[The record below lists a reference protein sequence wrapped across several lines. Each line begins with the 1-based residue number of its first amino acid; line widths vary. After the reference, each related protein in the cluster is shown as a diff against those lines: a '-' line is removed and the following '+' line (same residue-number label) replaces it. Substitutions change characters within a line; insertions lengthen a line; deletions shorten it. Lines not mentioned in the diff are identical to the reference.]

1 MSRLAADS
9 AATRPVAPRYQPL
22 ILILGAACLG
32 ILVDRRAGG
41 SLGGW
46 WSIAAAGLVCW
57 SVVWRRGWRRTS
69 SFVLLL
75 AVAAAAA
82 AWHHC
87 RWCLYLDNDL
97 GRFVTAAPQAVCADV
112 VAIEGPVRL
121 PADDFDPMRI
131 IPAGDRSRLEVEI
144 VRLRDGQQWRTA
156 SGRATLTVDGHLLG
170 VHAGD
175 RLRVFAQLAIPRSP
189 QNPGEPDRAAYARR
203 SRVRGLLRS
212 AYPDCVTLIGR
223 SDAGGPRRWLETVRS
238 CGNRLLWQHIDPRRA
253 PLASALLLGIR
264 EELGDDRR
272 DIFLETG
279 TIHLLCISGLHV
291 GIIAWAVFEALRW
304 TTLSRPVIAAMV
316 VAATFAYAWVT
327 GAGPPAVRAAV
338 LVLLMCMGYGL
349 GRRRLAFNSLAA
361 AALVVLAINP
371 AEMFSIGAQLSFL
384 SVAGLMWFAPNWS
397 QEQVSPDPLD
407 RLVEQSRS
415 WPVRIGS
422 RTLRFI
428 GQLFLVSATAWL
440 LTLPLVAARFHVV
453 ATVALILNIV
463 VWLPVTI
470 GLVSGFLVLAF
481 GWLLPPVA
489 AVCGWCCDACLWLT
503 ETPIAWANR
512 LPKSHLWIPGPADWW
527 LVGLYGGLGVLA
539 AVPKLRPSRRGLITM
554 IAGWTAVGLA
564 VSLAEKTPQ
573 CLHCS
578 FLSVGH
584 GCAVLIRLPSGQNLL
599 YDAGQLASPEFGAQS
614 IAGALWS
621 QGARQID
628 AIVLSHAD
636 ADHYN
641 AVPELLKMFR
651 VGVVYVSPRMFA
663 DVDDDSAVVSL
674 RRAIDTAGVP
684 VREIYAGQRMEGGE
698 DCCVEVIHPTHQG
711 TPGSDNA
718 NSIVLAVEYGGRRIL
733 LPGDLESPGL
743 EELMRKESWDS
754 DVLLVPHHGSRRSDP
769 SGLSGWY
776 KPEWVVIS
784 GSRSREWDEAA
795 TAYTDGGAKIL
806 HTAYCGSV
814 DVRVESGSLRVTT
827 FHPATH

>member
-264 EELGDDRR
+264 EELGDDLFFLPYAPKVAISAKQR
-272 DIFLETG
+272 D
-279 TIHLLCISGLHV
+279 HLGKI
-291 GIIAWAVFEALRW
+291 FEAI
-304 TTLSRPVIAAMV
+304 SQVIRISADPI
-316 VAATFAYAWVT
+316 ATGVLNRLLQNAIAKN
-327 GAGPPAVRAAV
+327 PP
-338 LVLLMCMGYGL
+338 
-349 GRRRLAFNSLAA
+349 
-361 AALVVLAINP
+361 
-371 AEMFSIGAQLSFL
+371 
-384 SVAGLMWFAPNWS
+384 
-397 QEQVSPDPLD
+397 
-407 RLVEQSRS
+407 
-415 WPVRIGS
+415 PVRHSKRQMDCIVTS
-422 RTLRFI
+422 K
-428 GQLFLVSATAWL
+428 SL
-440 LTLPLVAARFHVV
+440 L
-453 ATVALILNIV
+453 
-463 VWLPVTI
+463 
-470 GLVSGFLVLAF
+470 
-481 GWLLPPVA
+481 
-489 AVCGWCCDACLWLT
+489 
-503 ETPIAWANR
+503 
-512 LPKSHLWIPGPADWW
+512 
-527 LVGLYGGLGVLA
+527 
-539 AVPKLRPSRRGLITM
+539 
-554 IAGWTAVGLA
+554 
-564 VSLAEKTPQ
+564 
-573 CLHCS
+573 
-578 FLSVGH
+578 
-584 GCAVLIRLPSGQNLL
+584 
-599 YDAGQLASPEFGAQS
+599 
-614 IAGALWS
+614 
-621 QGARQID
+621 
-628 AIVLSHAD
+628 
-636 ADHYN
+636 
-641 AVPELLKMFR
+641 
-651 VGVVYVSPRMFA
+651 
-663 DVDDDSAVVSL
+663 
-674 RRAIDTAGVP
+674 
-684 VREIYAGQRMEGGE
+684 
-698 DCCVEVIHPTHQG
+698 
-711 TPGSDNA
+711 
-718 NSIVLAVEYGGRRIL
+718 
-733 LPGDLESPGL
+733 
-743 EELMRKESWDS
+743 
-754 DVLLVPHHGSRRSDP
+754 
-769 SGLSGWY
+769 
-776 KPEWVVIS
+776 
-784 GSRSREWDEAA
+784 
-795 TAYTDGGAKIL
+795 
-806 HTAYCGSV
+806 
-814 DVRVESGSLRVTT
+814 
-827 FHPATH
+827 